1 MLTRA
6 QFLAKYY
13 PEMVAV
19 TQGSGLFPQVMA
31 AQAIVESSGLVKG
44 LYYPGES
51 ILAKQANNYFGI
63 KASSQWKGDTI
74 TLKTG
79 EYYNGK
85 KVIENGTFRKYPT
98 TKAGF
103 EDYKNFLK
111 TNPRYTKAGVFSAT
125 TPAAQAQALQ
135 AAGYATDP
143 NYSKLLINVM
153 NGFSNLIKT
162 IKNNPIAS
170 SGTALL
176 VGALLFFLITSKKT
190 KK

>member
-31 AQAIVESSGLVKG
+31 AQAIVESSGLVNG
-44 LYYPGES
+44 LYYPAES

-85 KVIENGTFRKYPT
+85 KVIESGTFRKYPT

-111 TNPRYTKAGVFSAT
+111 SNPRYTTAGVFTAT

-135 AAGYATDP
+135 KAGYATDP
-143 NYSKLLINVM
+143 NYAKLLTSVM
-153 NGFSNLIKT
+153 NGFSELIKT
-162 IKNNPIAS
+162 IKSSPIAQG
-170 SGTALL
+170 GTALL
-176 VGALLFFLITSKKT
+176 LILGLFFLIGSKNN
-190 KK
+190 

>member
-6 QFLAKYY
+6 QFLQKYY
-13 PEMVAV
+13 PEMIAV
-19 TQGSGLFPQVMA
+19 TKDTGLFPQVMA
-31 AQAIVESSGLVKG
+31 AQAIVESSGLVNG

-63 KASSQWKGDTI
+63 KTSSQWKGETI

-85 KVIENGTFRKYPT
+85 KVIESGTFRKYPT

-111 TNPRYTKAGVFSAT
+111 SNPRYTAAGVFKAT

-143 NYSKLLINVM
+143 NYSKLLIGVM
-153 NGFSNLIKT
+153 AGFDNIIKT
-162 IKNNPIAS
+162 IKNIPIIKG
-170 SGTALL
+170 GTALIIA
-176 VGALLFFLITSKKT
+176 VALFFLIGYKNKK
-190 KK
+190 

>member
-6 QFLAKYY
+6 QFIEKYY

-19 TQGSGLFPQVMA
+19 TKDSGIFPQVMA
-31 AQAIVESSGLVKG
+31 AQAIVESSGLVNG
-44 LYYPGES
+44 LYYPAES

-63 KASSQWKGDTI
+63 KASAQWKGETI

-79 EYYNGK
+79 EFYNGK
-85 KVIENGTFRKYPT
+85 RVIESGTFRKYPT

-111 TNPRYTKAGVFSAT
+111 SNPRYTTAGVFKAT

-143 NYSKLLINVM
+143 NYSKLLIGVM
-153 NGFSNLIKT
+153 AGFDNI
-162 IKNNPIAS
+162 IKNIKNSPIIKG
-170 SGTALL
+170 GTALII
-176 VGALLFFLITSKKT
+176 ALALFFLITYKKRR
-190 KK
+190 K